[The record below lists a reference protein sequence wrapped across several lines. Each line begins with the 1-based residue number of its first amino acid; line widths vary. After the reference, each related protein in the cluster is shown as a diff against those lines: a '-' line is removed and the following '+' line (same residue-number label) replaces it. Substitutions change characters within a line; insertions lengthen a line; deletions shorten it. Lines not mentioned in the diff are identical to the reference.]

1 MSETSLLDQPSYPS
15 KYSNGEKI
23 GEIDKNLEPD
33 GCKSNMFHTNKWT
46 VSSEP
51 VWDGEIEYAIPPP
64 DNDPNKGLDERIGA
78 WKYSLKNEKGNCTVP
93 IVYEH
98 RLIGGK
104 KKRKSLKKRKTKKG
118 KLHKKRKSY
127 KKSRK
132 SKKSKK
138 SKKSRK

>member
-1 MSETSLLDQPSYPS
+1 MSEPSLLVQPSYDA
-15 KYSNGEKI
+15 KYSKDSVVK
-23 GEIDKNLEPD
+23 IDKNLEPD
-33 GCKSNMFHTNKWT
+33 DCKSGIIHKNKWT

-64 DNDPNKGLDERIGA
+64 DHNPDKGLDERIGA
-78 WKYSLKNEKGNCTVP
+78 WKYSLKNEKGNCTIP

-98 RLIGGK
+98 LIGGK
-104 KKRKSLKKRKTKKG
+104 KKRKSLKKRKTRKG

-132 SKKSKK
+132 SKKS
-138 SKKSRK
+138 RK